1 MNMVGSISSV
11 RLLAVKAV
19 WVLFFAIVFSSLPL
33 NSQTGGTV
41 SGDVRDE
48 SGAVVAGAKVTVT
61 NEGTGVIRS
70 VTTDAAGRYAVPDLI
85 PGSYQI
91 RAEREGFSTAV
102 RTGITLNVQ
111 SEIAIPLVLKVGQVT
126 QQTVVTAEAPIVETE
141 NSTLAGLVDSRT
153 VRDLPLNA
161 RSFDE
166 LIALE
171 SSAPEYRLASP
182 NLATGMSADFSVNG
196 AWITQNLYLMD
207 GVELVGGEISST
219 APGGILGIDAGVE
232 AVQEFKVMT
241 GDYSAEFGKRMG
253 GIINIATRSGSN
265 AFHGSAYEFLRNS
278 DLDAKNFFDPG
289 HDGPPAFKRNQYGAA
304 LGGPIRKD
312 KTFFFVNYEGLDE
325 RQSITSIAF
334 VPDNSTRQGYL
345 PCNIAAAFQCNQA
358 TGLAYVGVSPV
369 VQPYLDLYPVA
380 NTPPI
385 GGGTAEYLSTPVEPS
400 LMNSFLGRIDH
411 SVSDKDS
418 LMFRYNFSKAHQT
431 VPQAVNYIDL
441 LNHNFDQFAALE
453 WKRIISPTTL
463 NSLRFGFSRGTGFE
477 SSALAD
483 GKPFNT
489 ALDFV
494 PGAPFMGGIQFS
506 IAGGGGGGGSSVT
519 SIGANIVAPARI
531 SALNQYE
538 VNDQVYHQVGAHG
551 LHFGI
556 TEQRIQ
562 QNVALPSF
570 TYGEYSFTS
579 LANFLQGIPAQFE
592 AADPAVGTDGEKGYR
607 HFFIAGFAE
616 DDYKPFRNLT
626 LNIGLRYEL
635 MTVPTEVNNLLSNY
649 LPSDVNGVITMAST
663 PTLGKPLYHGSHDD
677 FAPRLGFAW
686 DVFGNGKTAVRGG
699 IGIYFDQVETFY
711 DEQTIVNP
719 PYFDTVAIRNPPF
732 PLGFSNGASGA
743 LPAVDGVDPNLK
755 TPTRLQYSFTVQQQL
770 SRNTALTVGYVGA
783 HSYHLT
789 DVTDGNRALPEILP
803 EGSPGCTTIP
813 CYYYPHGSL
822 PRNPDLGPA
831 QLVLSDG
838 DATYQALQVNLL
850 RRLSRGLLG
859 KISFTYA
866 KSLDDVSNIDSAQGP
881 GAPISPE
888 ISENIGSQRGLSDY
902 DQKFNLVG
910 NFTYELPFNRLFSGA
925 PEKLVGGWQLGG
937 ILTVGSGFPF
947 SPLVGFNQADNDS
960 RNISDRPNLVLS
972 PSCSNPVMGGVN
984 LYFNPMCFTLP
995 SPGFYGD
1002 AGRNILIGPG
1012 IANFDMNLQKT
1023 ITFNER
1029 FRLVLRGEV
1038 YNLPNHPNFD
1048 LPSNSIYS
1056 ATNTTPPGTDLPNVG
1071 RITATSTT
1079 SRQIQIGAKLVF

>member
-1 MNMVGSISSV
+1 MVGSSSTV
-11 RLLAVKAV
+11 RLLAVQAV
-19 WVLFFAIVFSSLPL
+19 WILLAAILFSRLPL
-33 NSQTGGTV
+33 NAQTGATV
-41 SGDVRDE
+41 SGVVQDE
-48 SGAVVAGAKVTVT
+48 SSAVIAGAKVTVK
-61 NEGTGVIRS
+61 NDDTGVARS
-70 VTTDAAGRYAVPDLI
+70 TTSDAEGRYAVRDLI
-85 PGSYQI
+85 PGNYEIQVE
-91 RAEREGFSTAV
+91 AQGFSTAV
-102 RTGITLNVQ
+102 RSGLTLNVQ
-111 SEIAIPLVLKVGQVT
+111 SDISIPLVLKVGQVNQKT
-126 QQTVVTAEAPIVETE
+126 EVTAEAPIVETE

-171 SSAPEYRLASP
+171 SSAPEYRMNSA

-265 AFHGSAYEFLRNS
+265 AFHGSMYEFLRNS
-278 DLDAKNFFDPG
+278 DLDAKNYFDPG
-289 HDGPPAFKRNQYGAA
+289 HAGPPAFKRNQYGAA
-304 LGGPIRKD
+304 LGGRIKKD
-312 KTFFFVNYEGLDE
+312 KAFFFVNYEGLDE
-325 RQSITSIAF
+325 RQSITDIAF
-334 VPDNSTRQGYL
+334 VPDNNARRGYL
-345 PCNIAAAFQCNQA
+345 PCSAAPTFACGA
-358 TGLAYVGVSPV
+358 GGLAYVGVNPL
-369 VQPYLDLYPVA
+369 VQPYLNLYPVA

-400 LMNSFLGRIDH
+400 LMNSFLGRIDDNL
-411 SVSDKDS
+411 SDKDS
-418 LMFRYNFSKAHQT
+418 LTFRYNFSKATQIQ
-431 VPQAVNYIDL
+431 PQAVGYIN
-441 LNHNFDQFAALE
+441 LNNRSFDQFAVLE
-453 WKRIISPTTL
+453 WKRIISPNTL

-477 SSALAD
+477 TSALAD

-489 ALDFV
+489 ALDFI
-494 PGAPFMGGIQFS
+494 PGAPFMGGIQFTT
-506 IAGGGGGGGSSVT
+506 AGGGGGGGGAVT
-519 SIGANIVAPARI
+519 GIGANIVAPARI

-538 VNDQVYHQVGAHG
+538 VNDSIYHQVGAHA

-570 TYGEYSFTS
+570 TYGNYGFAS
-579 LANFLQGIPAQFE
+579 LANFLQASPSIFLG
-592 AADPAVGTDGEKGYR
+592 ADPAVGVDGEKGYR
-607 HFFIAGFAE
+607 HIYIAGFAE
-616 DDYKPFRNLT
+616 DDYKVSHNFT
-626 LNIGLRYEL
+626 LNLGLRYEL
-635 MTVPTEVNNLLSNY
+635 MTVPTEVNGLLANY
-649 LPSDVNGVITMAST
+649 PPSDVNGVIIMAST

-686 DVFGNGKTAVRGG
+686 DVFGNGKTSVRGG
-699 IGIYFDQVETFY
+699 IGIYFDQIETFY
-711 DEQTIVNP
+711 DEQTIVNA
-719 PYFDTVAIRNPPF
+719 PYFDTLAIIHPPF
-732 PLGFSNGASGA
+732 PLGFSNGIGAA
-743 LPAVDGVDPNLK
+743 LPAVDGVQQNLK

-770 SRNTALTVGYVGA
+770 SRNTALSVGYVGA

-789 DVTDGNRALPEILP
+789 DVTDGNRAVPEILP
-803 EGSPGCTTIP
+803 DGSPGCTTIP
-813 CYYYPHGSL
+813 CYYYPPGSL
-822 PRNPDLGPA
+822 PRNPDLGQA

-838 DATYQALQVNLL
+838 DETYQALQVNLL
-850 RRLSRGLLG
+850 RRLSAGLLG

-866 KSLDDVSNIDSAQGP
+866 KSIDDVSNIDSAQGP

-910 NFTYELPFNRLFSGA
+910 NFTYELPFKRLFSGA
-925 PEKLVGGWQLGG
+925 PERLVGGWQLGG
-937 ILTVGSGFPF
+937 ILTLGSGFPF
-947 SPLVGFNQADNDS
+947 SALVGFNQADNDS
-960 RNISDRPNLVLS
+960 RNISDRPNLVNS
-972 PSCSNPVMGGVN
+972 PSCTNPVLGGVN
-984 LYFNPMCFTLP
+984 LYFNPTCFTLP

-1002 AGRNILIGPG
+1002 VGRNTLIGPT
-1012 IANFDMNLQKT
+1012 IRDFDVNLQKT

-1029 FRLVLRGEV
+1029 FRLVLRGEAF
-1038 YNLPNHPNFD
+1038 NLPNHPNFQ
-1048 LPSNSIYS
+1048 LPSNSIFS
-1056 ATNTTPPGTDLPNVG
+1056 ATDTTPPGEYLPNVG
-1071 RITATSTT
+1071 RITGTSTT